1 MTLISSTVSGNLG
14 LGIGASA
21 AGIAVGTQT
30 RLLNTIVA
38 NNTNGGNCS
47 GPITADGG
55 FNIDDGT
62 TCGLS
67 AGTSH
72 SNTDPQLDPAGLVSN
87 GGATLT
93 ISLLSGSPAID
104 LIPSGTNG
112 CGTTIVTDQRG
123 VARPH
128 GAGCDVG
135 AYEADFTGFLP
146 PINNV
151 RTTPIHPGKGV
162 PVQFSL
168 GGFRGL
174 DIFAAGSPSSVGIT
188 CPLSAGTGE
197 VLLTDTPGNSG
208 LSYDPA
214 TDTYTYVWKTD
225 KAWAGTCR
233 RLIVAF
239 GDGSVRTADFA
250 FVR

>member
-1 MTLISSTVSGNLG
+1 VVLACASHQSAPREKCGLRSGDS
-14 LGIGASA
+14 AFAA
-21 AGIAVGTQT
+21 AGAVF
-30 RLLNTIVA
+30 RDCAVE
-38 NNTNGGNCS
+38 
-47 GPITADGG
+47 
-55 FNIDDGT
+55 
-62 TCGLS
+62 
-67 AGTSH
+67 
-72 SNTDPQLDPAGLVSN
+72 LDPAGLVSN
-87 GGATLT
+87 GGPTWT
-93 ISLLSGSPAID
+93 IALLSGSPAID
-104 LIPSGTNG
+104 RIPPGTNG
-112 CGTTIVTDQRG
+112 CGTTITTDQRG

-128 GAGCDVG
+128 GGGCDIG

-162 PVQFSL
+162 PVQFIL
-168 GGFRGL
+168 GGDRGL
-174 DIFAAGSPSSVGIT
+174 DIFAAGSPSSVGIS

-197 VLLTDTPGNSG
+197 VLVTETPGNSG
-208 LSYDPA
+208 LSYDPL